1 VAPLPCHLQALLPEP
16 SELGLKKIERIGNL
30 ILIVAA
36 TTRPSVSCPV
46 CKVSSSRI
54 HSRYKR
60 VLRDLPWHGAIVR
73 MRLLCRRF
81 YFRSPECSRRIFTER
96 IPKVV
101 RRYGRFTERSR
112 QVLLLIGYA
121 LGGEAGARLAEH
133 IGLETSADTVL
144 RTLKGSAPEESH
156 PPVRVIGVDDWTWRK
171 GQHYGTILVD
181 LERHKVVGLLPD
193 RSAESLAQ
201 WLKEEPSVEIIT
213 RDRAEFYAEGATKG
227 APEAVQVADRFHL
240 LCNLTAAAERALQQK
255 RFAGV
260 VPSPPDAL
268 PVVESG
274 KLVPLSQAGQ
284 LKEQRRERRLDRYNE
299 VTRLYR
305 EGHSQKAISDLL
317 GIQRK
322 TIRRFLRTG
331 EFPERSRPKRKPSRV
346 DQFRSFLERRWAEG
360 CHNATQLWHEVRQ
373 QGYEGARGMVARIV
387 SGFRSRGTKCFRANT
402 VDRNSPRS
410 CTNPSA
416 SQVALLFSRGP
427 EKLSKYEQA
436 LLMRLEAEDSNIWAL
451 RSITQEFSALMRD
464 RDSNGLSGWMHKA
477 TATGIPAMKFFVK
490 GLRRDQAAVN
500 AAFSLPWSNGQ
511 VHRLK
516 LIKRQMYGRAGFA
529 LLHRRVLPFATHEE
543 HRAP

>member
-1 VAPLPCHLQALLPEP
+1 
-16 SELGLKKIERIGNL
+16 
-30 ILIVAA
+30 
-36 TTRPSVSCPV
+36 
-46 CKVSSSRI
+46 
-54 HSRYKR
+54 
-60 VLRDLPWHGAIVR
+60 

-81 YFRSPECSRRIFTER
+81 YCRSPECSRRIFTER

-112 QVLLLIGYA
+112 QVLSLIGYA

-144 RTLKGSAPEESH
+144 RTLKSYAPEESH
-156 PPVRVIGVDDWTWRK
+156 PPVRVIGVDDWAWRK

-181 LERHKVVGLLPD
+181 LERHKVVGLLPE

-201 WLKEEPSVEIIT
+201 WLKNEPSVEVVT
-213 RDRAEFYAEGATKG
+213 RDRAGLYAEGATKG

-240 LCNLTAAAERALQQK
+240 LCNLTAAAERALHQT

-260 VPSPPDAL
+260 IPPPPDAST
-268 PVVESG
+268 VVESG
-274 KLVPLSQAGQ
+274 KIVPLSQADQ
-284 LKEQRRERRLDRYNE
+284 LKGQRRERRLERYNE

-322 TIRRFLRTG
+322 TIRRLLRTG

-360 CHNATQLWHEVRQ
+360 CHNATQLWREIRE
-373 QGYEGARGMVARIV
+373 QGYRGARGIVARLV
-387 SGFRSRGTKCFRANT
+387 STFRSPGTKYFRANT
-402 VDRNSPRS
+402 VERKSPKS
-410 CTNPSA
+410 CINPSA
-416 SQVALLFSRGP
+416 SQVALLFSRRP
-427 EKLSKYEQA
+427 ETLSKYEQA
-436 LLMRLEAEDSNIWAL
+436 FLMRLEAEDSGIWAL

-464 RDSNGLSGWMHKA
+464 RDLNGLSGWMHKA
-477 TATGIPAMKFFVK
+477 TATGIPAMKFFVQ

-511 VHRLK
+511 VEGQVHRLK

-529 LLHRRVLPFATHEE
+529 LLQRRVLPFATHEE
-543 HRAP
+543 HPAP